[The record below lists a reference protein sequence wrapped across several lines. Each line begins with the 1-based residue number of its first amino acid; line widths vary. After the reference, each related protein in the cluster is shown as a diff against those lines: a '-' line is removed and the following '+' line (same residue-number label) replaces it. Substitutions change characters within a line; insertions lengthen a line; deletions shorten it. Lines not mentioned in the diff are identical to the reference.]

1 LPGVFNL
8 TERGKGAQF
17 GLIEDEDSGNEREC
31 LSPHL
36 LRLLLKKEI
45 YWSIFTDVSMSGTF
59 PEIGNTAPVAG
70 CTSMY
75 TLEPAVIGFTRN
87 VI

>member
-1 LPGVFNL
+1 MGVSDM

-17 GLIEDEDSGNEREC
+17 GLIEDENSGNEWEY
-31 LSPHL
+31 LAPHRFWL
-36 LRLLLKKEI
+36 VLTKKEI
-45 YWSIFTDVSMSGTF
+45 YWRMFTDKSMSGTV

-75 TLEPAVIGFTRN
+75 TLEPAVIGFTRH